1 MFLCALTGRSRNR
14 DFQFTFFFSSIFAA
28 ANDTYIHTN
37 THTQNC
43 RDMTEVAKLP
53 LNCERLE
60 VLDESTMAACGQHV
74 VYFCPLPGSTQSSA
88 SASVVEVSL
97 RKSAVCLAPWHPPGA
112 ALQECGV
119 FYAEAG
125 RIHFCRCCCGGGGN
139 ESAQE
144 SRDVLES
151 PPPAFSGIEEMRVF
165 FGTTLVVRTAESVA
179 CYALDPTRGAAVTRL
194 PLVGR
199 VTLPH
204 PALTGDSTEVL
215 MMDGSPAGA
224 VAGDD
229 DHTLGVVMYCGT
241 TQRVSALL
249 LAVEP
254 ACVTVQGETRSG
266 GLALPFESN
275 ASLRSWSFNWSRR
288 EVLFLFADA
297 KSSGS
302 GGGGDTTKLLTR
314 TLSLATMEWA
324 VSSTDLTQLSFVP
337 ADVGHTHT
345 GDIWA
350 VDNSFDGVVKF
361 SKLFSG
367 SVTREVV
374 LQRGVGSDAIF
385 LTAWGSSLY
394 VLMGRSVLEV
404 REDDGR
410 DGAATKTTLCDWLM
424 QQVAREPR
432 DMPHVTMPKRKR
444 KAGNEIE
451 KEIDAIVAFLRNP
464 ACSSF
469 DMIVRDCRYVSCTLD
484 AAGEYSHAILDAI
497 QKASGKHCDN
507 SSLVRYI
514 AVAQSLHPLTIL
526 RVLSV
531 SDPSIRLSLA
541 VLLSTKPTLVAGGV
555 RLLAWGPPVRAF
567 CRSIGYM
574 QTKLFTAALCE
585 TALTALAA
593 GALGAVGLLCAVADV
608 VMITALGNDKRGI
621 VSREEAAAEVAIV
634 EAVGVL
640 SSYAQWALAA
650 APALGTITA
659 HVGPVRNGRK
669 EAAVRDR
676 VAHSIILSRSVQI
689 TPLSLL
695 ERRHAT

>member
-1 MFLCALTGRSRNR
+1 
-14 DFQFTFFFSSIFAA
+14 
-28 ANDTYIHTN
+28 
-37 THTQNC
+37 
-43 RDMTEVAKLP
+43 MTEVAKLP

-60 VLDESTMAACGQHV
+60 VLDESTMAACGRHV
-74 VYFCPLPGSTQSSA
+74 VYFCPLPGSALSSA
-88 SASVVEVSL
+88 SSSVVEVSL
-97 RKSAVCLAPWHPPGA
+97 AKSTVCLAPWHPPGA

-119 FYAEAG
+119 FYAEVG
-125 RIHFCRCCCGGGGN
+125 RIHFRRCCYCGN
-139 ESAQE
+139 ESVQE
-144 SRDVLES
+144 SRDVLEP
-151 PPPAFSGIEEMRVF
+151 PPPASSGIEEMRVL

-179 CYALDPTRGAAVTRL
+179 CYALDPTRGAEVARL

-204 PALTGDSTEVL
+204 PGLTGDSTEVL

-224 VAGDD
+224 VAGDV
-229 DHTLGVVMYCGT
+229 DHTLGVVMYCRT
-241 TQRVSALL
+241 TRRVSALL
-249 LAVEP
+249 LAVGP
-254 ACVTVQGETRSG
+254 ACVTMQSETRSG

-288 EVLFLFADA
+288 EVLFVFADA
-297 KSSGS
+297 TSRSSSSG
-302 GGGGDTTKLLTR
+302 DTKKLLTR
-314 TLSLATMEWA
+314 TLSLATMEWT
-324 VSSTDLTQLSFVP
+324 VSSTELTQLPFVP

-345 GDIWA
+345 GDTWA

-361 SKLFSG
+361 SKLLSG
-367 SVTREVV
+367 SVMREVV
-374 LQRGVGSDAIF
+374 LQRAAGSDAIF

-394 VLMGRSVLEV
+394 VLMGRRVLEV
-404 REDDGR
+404 REDDDR

-432 DMPHVTMPKRKR
+432 DVPHVPTPKRKR
-444 KAGNEIE
+444 KEGNDIE
-451 KEIDAIVAFLRNP
+451 KEVDAIVAFLRKP

-469 DMIVRDCRYVSCTLD
+469 AMIVRDCRYVSCTMD
-484 AAGEYSHAILDAI
+484 AAEEYSHAILDAI
-497 QKASGKHCDN
+497 QKTSGKNCEN

-531 SDPSIRLSLA
+531 SDPSIRLTLA

-555 RLLAWGPPVRAF
+555 RLLEWGPPVRAF
-567 CRSIGYM
+567 CRSVGHV
-574 QTKLFTAALCE
+574 QAKLFTAAMCE

-608 VMITALGNDKRGI
+608 VMVTVLGNDKRAV
-621 VSREEAAAEVAIV
+621 VSCEEAAAEVTIV

-659 HVGPVRNGRK
+659 HVGPVRKGKK

-676 VAHSIILSRSVQI
+676 VAHSILLSRSVQI
-689 TPLSLL
+689 EPLLLL
-695 ERRHAT
+695 ERRHAS